1 MARLERID
9 GRLGLGNLISRLELE
24 PGRDVFV
31 FDFDR
36 TLTNGFASPDQ
47 ELDIT
52 LRIRGGSHTLDAL
65 RLLKRLGVEM
75 YIVTARNP
83 SRLTIEQLEA
93 SIQRCQL
100 ELGEFFLPSPDS
112 QYVVESLEN
121 GMKLAHRGNLYA
133 SDYAKPNAI
142 RHLLNRVAEGGSK
155 RVVHFVD
162 DFVGNSFDVAMSS
175 EFGQA
180 EVCSYWWDSFPE
192 ESAGEM
198 GLVSSFSS
206 DFTYQPGTQLARER
220 FGLTGEES
228 DRRLAWVLDYER
240 VNRITKPPIEVEKPV
255 VKKKDLSAFQGLTFG
270 VPRRLP
276 E

>member
-1 MARLERID
+1 MQARLERID
-9 GRLGLGNLISRLELE
+9 GRLGLGDLISRLALE

-36 TLTNGFASPDQ
+36 TLTNGFASPEQ
-47 ELDIT
+47 ELDIAQ
-52 LRIRGGSHTLDAL
+52 RIRGGQHTLDAL

-75 YIVTARNP
+75 YVVTARNP

-142 RHLLNRVAEGGSK
+142 RHLLGRGAGG
-155 RVVHFVD
+155 RRVHFVD
-162 DFVGNSFDVAMSS
+162 DFVGNSFDVAMST

-192 ESAGEM
+192 ERAGEM

-220 FGLTGEES
+220 FGLTGDES
-228 DRRLAWVLDYER
+228 EQRLAWVLDYER
-240 VNRITKPPIEVEKPV
+240 VNNIGKPPVEVEKPV
-255 VKKKDLSAFQGLTFG
+255 VKKKDLSAFQGLAFG
-270 VPRRLP
+270 GPRRQP